1 MPQALCTSHTFEHPA
16 FIWSWSLSQL

>member
-1 MPQALCTSHTFEHPA
+1 MPQALYTSHTFEHPA